1 MTWRLLSWRF
11 FSHAVLSIRSTT
23 CISTNSYF
31 QIWLDSSLRKPSQ
44 NVPSPPQNTF
54 VGQVF
59 PEYLVLISKND
70 FTDTLLDVCIPT
82 SRDYKLFKDKDSSV
96 NILGQMLLTNYSCL
110 INTTCTKDGWKEGS
124 WPEILLEFDNDGSR
138 IKTFITWLLMI
149 KQWDVRSY
157 YLR

>member
-1 MTWRLLSWRF
+1 MQFFLFGVLPASPPIPTFKYWTALYGSLLKMCYL
-11 FSHAVLSIRSTT
+11 H
-23 CISTNSYF
+23 
-31 QIWLDSSLRKPSQ
+31 
-44 NVPSPPQNTF
+44 PQNTL

-82 SRDYKLFKDKDSSV
+82 SRDYKFFKDKDSSV

-124 WPEILLEFDNDGSR
+124 
-138 IKTFITWLLMI
+138 
-149 KQWDVRSY
+149 
-157 YLR
+157 